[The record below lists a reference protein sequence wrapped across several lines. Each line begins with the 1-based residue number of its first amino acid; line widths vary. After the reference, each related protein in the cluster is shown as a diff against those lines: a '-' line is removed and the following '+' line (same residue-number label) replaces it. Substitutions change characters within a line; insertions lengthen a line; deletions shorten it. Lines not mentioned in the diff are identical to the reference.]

1 MMRAAVLRGRA
12 RPYKRCMTCEGIKPA
27 FRKVMEGDPGSRA
40 ALAKIEKRRKE
51 MGIAQSHVTEAEA
64 EMLTADQV
72 EEFFMGARAGQ
83 EAEAD
88 MLDIAPTIN
97 VEAEAANRVRWL
109 LTTPAYTARRRSW
122 CPR

>member
-1 MMRAAVLRGRA
+1 
-12 RPYKRCMTCEGIKPA
+12 
-27 FRKVMEGDPGSRA
+27 
-40 ALAKIEKRRKE
+40 
-51 MGIAQSHVTEAEA
+51 
-64 EMLTADQV
+64 MLTADQV